1 MKKRTVALLLAR
13 GAFNG
18 SSQPHV
24 DLKYKALLPIH
35 GVPMVDHVLR
45 ALQESVA
52 EKIFVVQGADEG
64 LEQVVD
70 CHPKNVFI
78 NCDSNG
84 SSYSHS
90 LFSGLTKLA
99 DHYGPDGLQ
108 KIEIMLV
115 PCDVPFVNG
124 GNFNRL
130 IAANDEKDTDVCVSL
145 IRSELL
151 KESYPERDFH
161 GLYYSDLGE
170 NYCIQNFAFIS
181 GRILRAAFYGGKYTP
196 EEFGHLLPYNLLTDF
211 AATAD
216 YLVSFRQTY
225 YQIPLILWELLWR
238 LARKRYILQSLLM
251 LGKLLRRRCT
261 TQDCRRF
268 IFLASGLSTDYID
281 SQEAE
286 ISFDIDRCEHIDA
299 LLGLRSPARM
309 SIVSK

>member
-18 SSQPHV
+18 SSRPHAG
-24 DLKYKALLPIH
+24 LKYKALMPVH
-35 GVPMVDHVLR
+35 GVPMVDYVMR
-45 ALQESVA
+45 ALQESAA
-52 EKIFVVQGADEG
+52 EKIFVVQGADEK
-64 LEQVVD
+64 LEQVVG
-70 CHPKNVFI
+70 CHSKNVFI
-78 NCDSNG
+78 NCESNG

-108 KIEIMLV
+108 EIDIMLV

-130 IAANDEKDTDVCVSL
+130 MAANDDKDTDVCVSM

-151 KESYPERDFH
+151 KESYPERDFK

-170 NYCIQNFAFIS
+170 NYCIQNFAFIR
-181 GRILRAAFYGGKYTP
+181 GRTLRAVFYGGKYTS
-196 EEFGHLLPYNLLTDF
+196 EESGLHIPYNLLTDV

-225 YQIPLILWELLWR
+225 YQIPLILWEWLWR

-261 TQDCRRF
+261 TQDYRRF
-268 IFLASGLSTDYID
+268 VFLASGLTADYINT
-281 SQEAE
+281 QEAE
-286 ISFDIDRCEHIDA
+286 LSFDIDRFEHLDA
-299 LLGLRSPARM
+299 LSDLKSRCSAAD
-309 SIVSK
+309 STI